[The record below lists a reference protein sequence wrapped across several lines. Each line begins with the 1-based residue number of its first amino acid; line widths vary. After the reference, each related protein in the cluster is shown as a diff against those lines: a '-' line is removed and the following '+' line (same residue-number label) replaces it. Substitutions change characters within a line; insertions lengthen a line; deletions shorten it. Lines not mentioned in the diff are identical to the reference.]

1 MGKVLCLSLEAV
13 PDAPCPYKV
22 IESYYNLFENKT
34 GCFFRKIPKNGKPTM
49 LRIGV
54 NKMGTFP
61 KIVAKFLQLD
71 GHYTGHC
78 FRRSSATILADS
90 GVSVLQL
97 QRHGRWS
104 SEKSKVQISDMI

>member
-1 MGKVLCLSLEAV
+1 
-13 PDAPCPYKV
+13 
-22 IESYYNLFENKT
+22 
-34 GCFFRKIPKNGKPTM
+34 M
-49 LRIGV
+49 LPIGV

-61 KIVAKFLQLD
+61 KIVANFLQLD

-78 FRRSSATILADS
+78 FIRSS

-104 SEKSKVQISDMI
+104 SFTIAESYVDNSEKSKVQISDMISFHGV